1 MGKERMCTM
10 PDLTKSARTVLV
22 DCLGAKKAEN
32 VLIVVDEP
40 LRDIGQALLI
50 QGREL
55 ETEAVLLE
63 MLPRQSNG
71 EEPPPMV
78 AKAMLEAQVII
89 LATSKSLSHTRAR
102 KEANRRG
109 ARVASMPG
117 LTAPVMARTLSGG
130 YGELEARCRKYARFL
145 TEAAQ
150 VRLTTPA
157 GTDLTFSLQG
167 REAFADSGMLQA
179 PGSFGNLPAGEAFI
193 APLEGT
199 AAGTLVVDG
208 SMAGIGLIQSPIVM
222 KVEKGLV
229 VEIEGGQEADR
240 LKELVDRFGPAARNI
255 AELGIGLNDQAVLS
269 GIVLE
274 DEKVLGTVHVAL
286 GDNSTIG
293 GTVEVPS
300 HLDGVLLQPSLWL
313 DGRKI
318 LEKGNLLA

>member
-1 MGKERMCTM
+1 
-10 PDLTKSARTVLV
+10 
-22 DCLGAKKAEN
+22 
-32 VLIVVDEP
+32 
-40 LRDIGQALLI
+40 
-50 QGREL
+50 
-55 ETEAVLLE
+55 
-63 MLPRQSNG
+63 
-71 EEPPPMV
+71 
-78 AKAMLEAQVII
+78 
-89 LATSKSLSHTRAR
+89 
-102 KEANRRG
+102 
-109 ARVASMPG
+109 
-117 LTAPVMARTLSGG
+117 
-130 YGELEARCRKYARFL
+130 
-145 TEAAQ
+145 
-150 VRLTTPA
+150 
-157 GTDLTFSLQG
+157 SLQG